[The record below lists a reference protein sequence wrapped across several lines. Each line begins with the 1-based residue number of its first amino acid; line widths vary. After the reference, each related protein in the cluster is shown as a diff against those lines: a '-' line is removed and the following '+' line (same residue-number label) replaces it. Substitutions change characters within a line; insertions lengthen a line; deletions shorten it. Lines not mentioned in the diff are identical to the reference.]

1 MTTYPGPEPE
11 RSDQTEPPR
20 RLAALHNF
28 WVRRRRLFWML
39 HSTWAL
45 LTGIAVVVIARER
58 YHLVLWVVLFLV
70 LTWLST
76 LFFGR
81 GAGAEPAW
89 LPGVDLRLATPTMAH
104 EVTSYFT
111 RVMYQE
117 TLFFLLPFYTYS
129 TVVDSPNVLF
139 LAFLAGLA
147 AFSCIDLVFDRW
159 LRTRPIFGL
168 IFFAMVAFAALNLLL
183 PLVFGL
189 RLRFATPAAALLA
202 LAAAIPL
209 AHRTV
214 VARGGRVRLAVA
226 AAVFVAL
233 PVGFPELVPPV
244 PLRLQ
249 SATFSSSID
258 QQTLA
263 VGDTLRSPVA
273 SGTVGPDLVVVVE
286 VFAPSALPAQVAL
299 EWRRNGATV
308 RQSRDIEIVA
318 HPPGFRVWDS
328 WRPTSSDVPP
338 GNYEVV
344 LRTQGNRVFGVAK
357 LTVVGP

>member
-1 MTTYPGPEPE
+1 MTTDPSAELE
-11 RSDQTEPPR
+11 RSDPAKSPR
-20 RLAALHNF
+20 RMAALHDF

-39 HSTWAL
+39 HSAWAL
-45 LTGIAVVVIARER
+45 LTGTAVVIIARER

-70 LTWLST
+70 FTWLST

-89 LPGVDLRLATPTMAH
+89 LPGVDRRRAPPTMAH

-129 TVVDSPNVLF
+129 TVLDSPDVLF
-139 LAFLAGLA
+139 LGLLGGLA

-168 IFFAMVAFAALNLLL
+168 TFFAVVAFAALNLLL

-189 RLRFATPAAALLA
+189 RLRFATPAASLLA
-202 LAAAIPL
+202 LAAAVPL
-209 AHRTV
+209 AHRTI
-214 VARGGRVRLAVA
+214 ATPGGRLRLAL
-226 AAVFVAL
+226 AAVAFVAL
-233 PVGFPELVPPV
+233 PVGFPGLVPPV

-249 SATFSSSID
+249 RATFSSSID
-258 QQTLA
+258 QRTLA
-263 VGDTLRSPVA
+263 LGSALSSPVSSA
-273 SGTVGPDLVVVVE
+273 VVGPVLVVVVE
-286 VFAPSALPAQVAL
+286 VFAPSALPAQVVL
-299 EWRRNGATV
+299 DWTRDGISLH
-308 RQSRDIEIVA
+308 QSRDIEIVA
-318 HPPGFRVWDS
+318 RRSGFRVWDS
-328 WRPTSSDVPP
+328 WRSPTGNIPP
-338 GNYEVV
+338 GKYEVV

>member
-1 MTTYPGPEPE
+1 MTTDPAAEPGRPA
-11 RSDQTEPPR
+11 SAAPPR
-20 RLAALHNF
+20 RMAALHDF

-45 LTGIAVVVIARER
+45 LTGTAVVIIARER

-89 LPGVDLRLATPTMAH
+89 LPGVDLGRTPPTMAH

-168 IFFAMVAFAALNLLL
+168 TFFAMVAFAALNLLL

-189 RLRFATPAAALLA
+189 RLRFATPTAALLS
-202 LAAAIPL
+202 LAAAVPL
-209 AHRTV
+209 ARHSA
-214 VARGGRVRLAVA
+214 VAWNGRIRLALA
-226 AAVFVAL
+226 AAVFVAVPL
-233 PVGFPELVPPV
+233 GFPELVPPV
-244 PLRLQ
+244 PLRMQ
-249 SATFSSSID
+249 SATFGAGID
-258 QQTLA
+258 EQTLA
-263 VGDTLRSPVA
+263 IGDTLRSPA
-273 SGTVGPDLVVVVE
+273 APDGVGPVLVVVVQ

-299 EWRRNGATV
+299 EWKRDGATI
-308 RQSRDIEIVA
+308 RESRSIEIVA
-318 HPPGFRVWDS
+318 HEAGFRVWDS
-328 WRPTSSDVPP
+328 WRPTTGRVPP
-338 GNYEVV
+338 GRYEVV
-344 LRTQGNRVFGVAK
+344 LRTQGNRVFGVAR
-357 LTVVGP
+357 LTVGGQ